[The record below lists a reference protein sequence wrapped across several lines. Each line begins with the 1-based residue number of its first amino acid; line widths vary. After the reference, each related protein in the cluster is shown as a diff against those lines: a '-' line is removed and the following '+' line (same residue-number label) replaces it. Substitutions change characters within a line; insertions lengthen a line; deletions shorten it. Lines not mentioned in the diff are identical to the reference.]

1 MSGFILTPS
10 TPLAQLQGANRRARD
25 LVMGWDD
32 EQLTTQ
38 YHPDLSPMG
47 WHIGHMAVVEA
58 YWVCEIVGRSPL
70 PDDVKR
76 LYFPET
82 SPKDDR
88 GTRLPS
94 SGELFSFSDQLQAD
108 VQRRARSL
116 SVHDHVLLCDD
127 YLWHFLNQHHWQ
139 HVEIMQQVRHQR
151 AIREHTPR
159 HVSPGTQA
167 CPPRLP
173 AVSVPGSRLTVGSAD
188 ARAFDNERQPHEPD
202 LTAFLVSAHPATNAE
217 YLSFIHAGGYETS
230 TYWDPEGWAWRLG
243 KEIQAPLHWRR
254 TRNGAFYAIDPG
266 GPAPL
271 AEDLPVSG
279 LSYYEATAFA
289 RYAGCRLPHE
299 HEWERAARLGLLEET
314 GQVWEWCANTLYA
327 YPDFQPFPYERY
339 SLPWFDGR
347 HHVLR
352 GGSVHT
358 DTSLR
363 RPSFRNF
370 YTADKRHVFAGVR
383 LARD

>member
-1 MSGFILTPS
+1 M
-10 TPLAQLQGANRRARD
+10 TPLAELRRVNRHVRD
-25 LVMGWDD
+25 LVTGWNN

-47 WHIGHMAVVEA
+47 WHIGHTAVVEA
-58 YWVCEIVGRSPL
+58 YWVCEVVGRSPL

-82 SPKDDR
+82 SPRNDR
-88 GTRLPS
+88 GAQLPS
-94 SGELFSFSDQLQAD
+94 PGRLFSFCDQLQTD
-108 VQRRARSL
+108 VQRRAHSL
-116 SVHDHVLLCDD
+116 SVHDHKLLRDD

-151 AIREHTPR
+151 ALREHTPR
-159 HVSPGTQA
+159 EVSSRAHTRAP
-167 CPPRLP
+167 CLP
-173 AVSVPGSRLTVGSAD
+173 TIRVPGSRLNVGSAD
-188 ARAFDNERQPHEPD
+188 ANAFDNECPPHVPT
-202 LTAFLVSAHPATNAE
+202 LTAFLVSARPATNAE
-217 YLSFIHAGGYETS
+217 YLRFIHAGGYDTPA
-230 TYWDPEGWAWRLG
+230 YWDPEGWAWRL
-243 KEIQAPLHWRR
+243 KKNVRTPLHWRR
-254 TRNGAFYAIDPG
+254 TGNGTFYTVEIG

-279 LSYYEATAFA
+279 LSRYEATAFA

-314 GQVWEWCANTLYA
+314 GKVWEWCANTLYA
-327 YPDFQPFPYERY
+327 YPGFQPFPYERY
-339 SLPWFDGR
+339 SLPWLDGR
-347 HHVLR
+347 HYVLR

-358 DTSLR
+358 DACLR

-383 LARD
+383 LAQD